1 MSMVWNVNQATL
13 MQERSPAEMLGR
25 ISSAFRTLAIAGA
38 PLGALLGGVVAAAW
52 GLEHTGAARGRARSC
67 LPSPR

>member
-1 MSMVWNVNQATL
+1 

-38 PLGALLGGVVAAAW
+38 PLGALLGGA
-52 GLEHTGAARGRARSC
+52 GRGRLGTQHTGAARGRAAFA
-67 LPSPR
+67 LAVA